1 MRQYRLESRTP
12 CNSLAELSWEI
23 GAGYIRNTKATVI
36 DLSKSGMALMVA
48 QPFRVGAMLK
58 IVSGNKAESGVVRHC
73 VKQGTKHLL
82 GIKLER

>member
-1 MRQYRLESRTP
+1 
-12 CNSLAELSWEI
+12 
-23 GAGYIRNTKATVI
+23 
-36 DLSKSGMALMVA
+36 MVA